1 MIQFRSALLFLL
13 ALGACTQTNT
23 GQQPAWM
30 AERSE
35 EDPRGY
41 PNLREV
47 PRTTIANTN
56 TEHWA
61 QTQQEL
67 ADAAAALR
75 ANPRGQYVPPEDP
88 AIFVEQARSD
98 LEAAR
103 QSHEPDAQ

>member
-1 MIQFRSALLFLL
+1 MIQFRSALLLL
-13 ALGACTQTNT
+13 VALGACSQTNA

-47 PRTTIANTN
+47 PRTTIANTD
-56 TEHWA
+56 TAHWSEA
-61 QTQQEL
+61 EREL
-67 ADAAAALR
+67 AAAANALR
-75 ANPRGQYVPPEDP
+75 SNPRGQYTPPEDP
-88 AIFVEQARSD
+88 AVFVEQARTD

-103 QSHEPDAQ
+103 QSHEPN

>member
-13 ALGACTQTNT
+13 ALGACTQSNA

-47 PRTTIANTN
+47 PRTTIANTDVA
-56 TEHWA
+56 HWSEA
-61 QTQQEL
+61 QSEL
-67 ADAAAALR
+67 AAAAAALR
-75 ANPRGQYVPPEDP
+75 SNPRGQYVAPEDP
-88 AIFVEQARSD
+88 ALFVEQARTD

-103 QSHEPDAQ
+103 QSHEPN